1 MCHERTHAPQQNWG
15 GSTPK
20 ADMMPRAAWA
30 ADEPSKRVQLLL
42 LAGVVGRVHVL
53 NAKWSF
59 ATNLNDCLHFGER
72 IVVDIRRKFDEAPR
86 LKLIGSLLI
95 QLVAGS
101 EVKLTG
107 DNRYTFGMRMFVGW
121 NLYPAGIFRRTMNGP
136 DFPAS
141 PDKPAS

>member
-1 MCHERTHAPQQNWG
+1 MG
-15 GSTPK
+15 GRPT
-20 ADMMPRAAWA
+20 A
-30 ADEPSKRVQLLL
+30 SKRVQLLL

-53 NAKWSF
+53 DAKWSF

-107 DNRYTFGMRMFVGW
+107 DNRYTFG
-121 NLYPAGIFRRTMNGP
+121 LNGNASSHL
-136 DFPAS
+136 DFCRES
-141 PDKPAS
+141 PRSTCVTSAHTD